1 MAAPKPAAENW
12 SSVAEESATPAAT
25 GSSDRSAVKRHSQ
38 ALTVWLKETVTNF
51 RERLVKKKPS
61 AWQQIKGKSTP
72 LSRRLSGGSTACFFA
87 PSSAAGLER
96 ASQARA
102 GTTTVPA
109 SADMAKWKK
118 VTVTVK
124 PLPCCSTRL
133 VRVSLIRL
141 SDTQAANSAPTSSTA
156 RARCFG
162 ACSSLLPESATAIR
176 TLAR

>member
-1 MAAPKPAAENW
+1 
-12 SSVAEESATPAAT
+12 
-25 GSSDRSAVKRHSQ
+25 VKRHSQ

-51 RERLVKKKPS
+51 RERLVKRKPS

-72 LSRRLSGGSTACFFA
+72 MSARRSGGSGGVLFA

-102 GTTTVPA
+102 GTMTVPA
-109 SADMAKWKK
+109 SADMAKWKN

-124 PLPCCSTRL
+124 LLSCCSTRL

-156 RARCFG
+156 RARNFG
-162 ACSSLLPESATAIR
+162 VCSSLLLESAAATGA
-176 TLAR
+176 LARW